1 MLPGV
6 LGLGGVQSEDDREA
20 LGLGCCG
27 LGFLGF
33 QLVLS
38 TSGKVEEVS
47 FS

>member
-20 LGLGCCG
+20 FGLGCRG
-27 LGFLGF
+27 FGFLGF
-33 QLVLS
+33 QLVLG
-38 TSGKVEEVS
+38 TSGKIEEVS